1 MDMHGN
7 QYTYVITAVT
17 LQKRLLVNV
26 LQPFVL
32 SPRQKKKQSD
42 LPSDSASSDS
52 NSEDDSDDE
61 PGDNLSDGSSRGDS
75 DGEEQTDTH
84 LASMHPAVS
93 SGDFGKVVQL
103 KAQRELSDREKFYLL
118 NHHFVPSKGYSFP
131 ARTFS
136 QRRRHFQYS
145 WLE

>member
-1 MDMHGN
+1 MEELAVASHVLYVTIMDMHGN

-26 LQPFVL
+26 LQPFML
-32 SPRQKKKQSD
+32 SPCQKKNGD

-52 NSEDDSDDE
+52 NSEADSDDE
-61 PGDNLSDGSSRGDS
+61 PGDNLSEGSSSGDS
-75 DGEEQTDTH
+75 DGEEQTDTD

-103 KAQRELSDREKFYLL
+103 KAQRE
-118 NHHFVPSKGYSFP
+118 
-131 ARTFS
+131 
-136 QRRRHFQYS
+136 
-145 WLE
+145 